1 MGQEPQRQVE
11 RYADEVEHYRRMV
24 DNTKSFTTP
33 AIITLVLYFVFWI
46 PGFIANIVYYN
57 EANSIQKRTG
67 REPEG
72 KGCLLALL
80 IVFGGLV
87 GLGFCALVLIIGGAL
102 SS

>member
-1 MGQEPQRQVE
+1 MSQDPHRQVD

-46 PGFIANIVYYN
+46 RGLIANIVYYN

-87 GLGFCALVLIIGGAL
+87 GLGFCAWIFIFAGIL